1 MANSNRS
8 IKTVKIKEIFPKNSK
23 LKNTVLEIKN
33 SLGWLNSRLST
44 AKESFAKSKTEQW
57 KLSY

>member
-23 LKNTVLEIKN
+23 LKNTVLEIKI
-33 SLGWLNSRLST
+33 SLV
-44 AKESFAKSKTEQW
+44 
-57 KLSY
+57 